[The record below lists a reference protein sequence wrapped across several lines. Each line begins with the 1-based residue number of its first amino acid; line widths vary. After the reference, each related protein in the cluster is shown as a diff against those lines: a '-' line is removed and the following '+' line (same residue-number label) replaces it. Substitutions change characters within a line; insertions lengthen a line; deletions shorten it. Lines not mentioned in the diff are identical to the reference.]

1 MYHAGKNIN
10 ERKRKSNFSPRKAAP
25 ATKQED
31 VVFATP
37 CSLLYK
43 EWSFKRQNWEVHVAG
58 QEDYGWHPRA
68 LSMKSSKG

>member
-31 VVFATP
+31 AVFATP

-68 LSMKSSKG
+68 PSMKSSKG